1 MGCPLYAHSTLSISD
16 SSLYND
22 IILMIHILRRFIHS
36 IEQQPFSLSL
46 WSIAFLSL
54 IITRIGIESSLGFFG
69 PRTLTFL
76 FFEFS
81 HTLLFFLIAFLLFIP
96 IMRFSGARS
105 LASASHLLLFGF
117 LIILTPPL
125 IDTAIFQG
133 KPFWSFYEFDGL
145 RGLVIRFFTLF
156 GDTPD
161 IGITYG
167 VRIEVVIVTCGVF
180 CYALLNRQKLHR
192 AFTSGLIAYTTL
204 FILGTFP
211 SYLTLLIDGF
221 SRGFFSIQSTDI
233 AAIFLT
239 PADLFSRPAPD
250 IRSALN
256 MKMSLWYAS
265 ILVPFLIGYL
275 FFSFRPFFH
284 AIRNNLRPPQIIYHG
299 GLLFLGA
306 LLSWHF
312 TKPTLIFDHFHVLA
326 FFLLLV
332 AVECAWIAS
341 VISNDYFDI
350 AIDVHTNTS
359 RPLITKTIPL
369 DLYITFG
376 WLFFGASIFLAAQV
390 NFTASLLLVLYQALA
405 WIYSAPPFR
414 LKRIPGLATLI
425 ASSAGITILLI
436 GFVVIAPTNSFVE
449 FPFSLLIFLLIAYSV
464 ALPLK
469 DFKDIKGDRVDHVY
483 TLPVIFGEE
492 RFRTILSSIF
502 FILFIA
508 SVFVLHM
515 RIAFFPALLFG
526 GMSFFLIQSA
536 RDQHAWC
543 NYRNLPLFML
553 CIIASYGL
561 VLLWFII

>member
-1 MGCPLYAHSTLSISD
+1 
-16 SSLYND
+16 
-22 IILMIHILRRFIHS
+22 MIHILRRFIHS

-46 WSIAFLSL
+46 WSVAFLSL
-54 IITRIGIESSLGFFG
+54 IIIRIGIESSLGFFG

-81 HTLLFFLIAFLLFIP
+81 HTFLFFLIAFLLFIP

-105 LASASHLLLFGF
+105 LASAAHLLLFGF

-133 KPFWSFYEFDGL
+133 KSFWSFYEFDGL
-145 RGLVIRFFTLF
+145 RGLLMRFFTLF

-167 VRIEVVIVTCGVF
+167 VRIEVVLVTCGVV
-180 CYALLNRQKLHR
+180 CYSLLNHQKLRR
-192 AFTSGLIAYTTL
+192 AFASGLIAYTTL

-211 SYLTLLIDGF
+211 SYLTLLLDGF
-221 SRGFFSIQSTDI
+221 SRGFFTIQATDV

-239 PADLFSRPAPD
+239 PADLFSRSAPD

-265 ILVPFLIGYL
+265 LSVILLSGFLFL
-275 FFSFRPFFH
+275 SFRPFFH
-284 AIRNNLRPPQIIYHG
+284 ALQKNMRFPQIIYHG

-312 TKPTLIFDHFHVLA
+312 TQPILIFDHFHLLA

-341 VISNDYFDI
+341 VIINDYFDI
-350 AIDVHTNTS
+350 TIDTHTNTN
-359 RPLITKTIPL
+359 RPLIAKTIPPHI
-369 DLYITFG
+369 YITFG
-376 WLFFGASIFLAAQV
+376 WLFFGTSIFLAAQV
-390 NFTASLLLVLYQALA
+390 SFTASLLLILYQALA
-405 WIYSAPPFR
+405 WIYSVPPFR

-425 ASSAGITILLI
+425 ASLAGIIILLI
-436 GFVVIAPTNSFVE
+436 GFVVIAPTNSFAE
-449 FPFSLLIFLLIAYSV
+449 LPFSLLIFLLIAYSV

-469 DFKDIKGDRVDHVY
+469 DFKDIKGDLADHVY
-483 TLPVIFGEE
+483 TLPVVFGEE

-515 RIAFFPALLFG
+515 RAAFFPALLFG
-526 GMSFFLIQSA
+526 GASFFLIQSA
-536 RDQHAWC
+536 RDQHTWC
-543 NYRNLPLFML
+543 NYRNLPVLML
-553 CIIASYGL
+553 GIIASYGL
-561 VLLWFII
+561 VLLWLIV